1 MGADFLDKR
10 NKGYAKHID
19 RKRAA
24 LATGDL
30 FTQEPNDKPRRVI
43 AKLKRGFSLA
53 KGDKLIIEK
62 NGAGL
67 TGCQGNS
74 VVAEVETASPVIA
87 EAVLKSSGVA
97 TGTVEKV
104 NRISGTVEVSIK

>member
-24 LATGDL
+24 LATSDL

-43 AKLKRGFSLA
+43 AKLRRGVGLVI
-53 KGDKLIIEK
+53 GDKLIIEK

-67 TGCQGNS
+67 IGCQGNS
-74 VVAEVETASPVIA
+74 VVAEVENASPAIA
-87 EAVLKSSGVA
+87 DAISKSSGVA
-97 TGTVEKV
+97 TGTVEKI
-104 NRISGTVEVSIK
+104 NRISKTVEVSVK